1 MKTTNLTKTIKFIE
15 RHLDLLPSHQQSHD
29 VNKFALIFYSI
40 ISLSALNKDVV
51 SEYHKYI
58 QWMRNHYIRVTIGD
72 DGEIIGG
79 FVGSLSLKTPNVTT
93 INLPNTL
100 FALVTLLTIG
110 DETILTNDEI
120 KNEIG
125 RFVSRCQIKTH
136 GGFVSTLDYHTL
148 EPSPTD
154 SHDLRFAYIAVAIL
168 YILGCRS
175 IDDFNKF
182 IDVNIIIRI
191 YCHVT
196 MLTLVHMVKNVNLT
210 QVTHLVRYLHYI
222 FYKK

>member
-51 SEYHKYI
+51 SEYHEYI

-110 DETILTNDEI
+110 DETIFD
-120 KNEIG
+120 K
-125 RFVSRCQIKTH
+125 R
-136 GGFVSTLDYHTL
+136 
-148 EPSPTD
+148 
-154 SHDLRFAYIAVAIL
+154 
-168 YILGCRS
+168 
-175 IDDFNKF
+175 
-182 IDVNIIIRI
+182 
-191 YCHVT
+191 
-196 MLTLVHMVKNVNLT
+196 
-210 QVTHLVRYLHYI
+210 
-222 FYKK
+222 